1 MDGNFI
7 ADVRLDDSDEVLQLP
22 IVKSKVKKLLQGAV
36 KKIALLGAP
45 VIPSSDDSLEQFL
58 QSAGRFFGKDPA
70 KWDQVGETKVD
81 VTEEAGK
88 RTTKLTG
95 VFTGTEL
102 SLLVENPYYDE
113 RLPARE
119 DKPELNFSQKR
130 TLIRTDDEWQE
141 VEAEDPVLSA
151 EGAHGFWELAIKKE
165 HHADFRIDRLAAL
178 LNRLSS
184 PNMDVATT
192 TAAAVWG
199 LATTGL
205 SRRALAD
212 LDIISLLITNLK
224 RSLKMPVVLEDGG
237 ATTGGGGG
245 VPEAGPAGG
254 SGQLRDAASSVG
266 GSSQGHGH
274 SQSGTGNGN
283 TSSSGRPP
291 AGTVPEAQRNRYQA
305 FLLGGLSVLLIDRNC
320 RRAYLQQEPEFG
332 TIFALA
338 KNLEG
343 YSPEAAAARRE
354 AASKL
359 LTTMVQRDADARRSL
374 IASGAL
380 RNVISLLN
388 PKGPG
393 ESMIQFC
400 AASLLA
406 TLVLDDDAMELI
418 RDRGEAPLMFEA
430 CIVLLHST
438 LTKLKREVARFY
450 GQLSEEEAA
459 ASPQFDVEL
468 GVRLAEAASQA
479 MWGSAHYCVMMDPI
493 QVKMEHIG
501 QLGHMG
507 MDCYN
512 TVALPLS
519 RVAHCITA
527 SIATLAANPDAA
539 MLIMNSPDDI
549 ALKFMMA
556 MLDAIETE
564 NFEQAGYVKASA
576 CAGVAFL
583 ACHPI
588 GAEGDECMYGP
599 FRTKLLNMGAFGA
612 LLRAALSSVLDSEC
626 DRIIQQAA
634 ALGLMYLSTMAGA
647 VDSAELAMY
656 AALLTDSDNSEM
668 IEFLM
673 AGMWILLRNGNNR
686 KVLGTSFNPSPANQ
700 LAKNMINKLN
710 DAITLHEINDEVAAK
725 AAKLRGQGQGGGDN
739 AAAASEQEQERGP
752 ASARSESV
760 ILDNGGNTATASS
773 GGDADGG
780 LAEGEEFGRDA
791 GGSAGDA
798 DDAAAALE
806 DTEEL
811 SLQAQQQQAEAAGEG
826 QEPGPGDETA
836 AIVAAE
842 GDPSVAGLSAPG
854 SALHSGVPS
863 PRRGASDN
871 PSGAASP
878 APGAGDGDAALAA
891 GVADGLAEEG
901 AEGDASLAPDA
912 DESYIH
918 MEHVDMPKGE
928 AFYEKRDKPFPS
940 SMMLKRAESA
950 DRVRRKAEAMKGR
963 MQQLEK
969 RFDKQLKDNWGL
981 ETLVAVG
988 ESWLPAM
995 LEQDEVGEAND
1006 VPVLK
1011 LFEFLVASICM
1022 FMVDDDGVP
1031 ERRELDVFR
1040 LSAPDGVRNKTWWTM
1055 DVRAPEVEGIV
1066 DSDTERALRILVQIL
1081 GMHLGAAWKSMQL
1094 GILTL
1099 WNACCR
1105 HPNMERHVVE
1115 RGVML
1120 KLLLIV
1126 NNPAWPPSLREIA
1139 GGCLEFF
1146 QERWTNLPML
1156 GPGQGVPELLPQGL
1170 PAEVSGLPAGSQPT
1184 DGVVPFA
1191 AAMTGLVNT
1200 QVPLME
1206 YRGCHG
1212 LARMTYTAP
1221 YGCPDPK
1228 AYLREAKAVAAAL
1241 GGVEALIALM
1251 KRLNRRYQELGAPG
1265 VVLAAGLRSTS
1276 GTGSAPAPEDSGG
1289 ASGGAGEPREENPII
1304 FERDMHNMEA
1314 VQDIYFVAMAALLN
1328 LSVLKAN
1335 QVPIAKRGLLVL
1347 LGTNTVFYNRVVA
1360 LRAQLNAT
1368 RPGAPSAAAGAD
1380 SLAREEQLLHLCSAI
1395 LQNISQHPQNR
1406 TRLYKAELKG
1416 SVALDKVIESA
1427 TDVDDETRT
1436 AASFLPSIP
1445 SAHSA
1450 SPSPIP
1456 SSTSVGMASSV
1467 GRGGKAGSSL
1477 GPSGS
1482 SVRIGAGST
1491 GRGGRAPQKVTQ
1503 NGQVINNS
1511 VDTVLAGTVRP
1522 KVVFPPICERGG
1534 AEANPSQRFVASPTL
1549 NRINSAG
1556 MHSVKSGEDNG
1567 SDTVEY
1573 NEAAGAT
1580 MRHVAVTDSRYRFL
1594 TWIDNTFH
1602 DLDAGGNVPFSTTRK
1617 GGSAPPPTAA
1627 GAGAGDDGRSAAPSR
1642 ATHRKPLWDE
1652 NGDWL
1657 PNEPESFKA
1666 LNKLLARPLS
1676 HLWQEM
1682 PEHRAR
1688 QGRQRWEP
1696 VVSEYREL
1704 ASDKP
1709 LTRPAAKLLSTA
1721 PPKDQDDLLMAAT
1734 QLVGLTA
1741 EDSSVSSPPGSAGGV
1756 GGGIGS
1762 VAPAGVSGGGDDPN
1776 GFGAFGVGF
1785 NPGSAAPPPAQAAPA
1800 APAPAAPK
1808 RAPPP
1813 PSSMASILAGEFSAD
1828 IGKPIPSTISWTEG
1842 PPNRPST
1849 RERENGRIGLTVLAA
1864 PHDMLVATAAR
1875 RAAEAVAATEAPTF
1889 AGVPL
1894 DMASDHNGGQ
1904 NGDTSP
1910 GRQVPLKVCLGP
1922 KRPRQVITFEDR
1934 IIVDNDATRPTLT
1947 LFEHV
1952 EGSRVSEGLFPS
1964 YILPNGKRA
1973 HMYYSGGALLD
1984 EVSVEAVIPPPRP
1997 STVPQALQQ
2006 TMPLANVLNLI
2017 AKPPGSAPPF
2027 IPYKPVPR
2035 LVPLPTLHTLTVKR
2049 PDQLIE
2055 EAFGDLREDNLQ
2067 LVIQAKKI
2075 IKTQTT
2081 TRVENI
2087 EIKPQEEREPW
2098 TLPSSIFKNRV
2109 KECDARAFY
2118 DSHQVEERM
2127 FERDWQRACSKEK
2140 FTSMMSRENKANKE
2154 GKDEKVAIKEVHDV
2168 LLRYWAQ
2175 VFGAYVYY
2183 AAGGTGDPYHMSLN
2197 AFTTFLDD
2205 CFIADPESQYCKRSD
2220 CDTIFIVCNFQPDKK
2235 SAEAAVNMENA
2246 MMRYEFLEAIVR
2258 LAIAKYGKGQ
2268 ATDDLATAVTMLIE
2282 KNIIPNLVSGALV
2295 NSNSFRT
2302 ERLYNEEV
2310 DLVFKKHSVMLK
2322 ALYSRY
2328 RLKPASGGLR
2338 PKVLKLDGWLQC
2350 MQDAQLIDSQF
2361 TLQDCALAFLW
2372 ARMYVID
2379 EIKDYPRYT
2388 CLSFTDFLEALGR
2401 VADMKALPSAS
2412 DLDVAGYDTILE
2424 WAIDKERMEGGSALD
2439 SKGAGGDDGSGGA
2452 PVSSSLDI
2460 FRPRASAGYNT
2471 PKTRP
2476 LYVKVEMFL
2485 DLLFRRLY
2493 WDPSQPE
2500 VPFNYDGL
2508 LKLIKKIDKDL
2519 GP

>member
-22 IVKSKVKKLLQGAV
+22 IVKSRVKKLLQGAV
-36 KKIALLGAP
+36 RKIALLGAP

-70 KWDQVGETKVD
+70 KWDQVGDTKVD

-102 SLLVENPYYDE
+102 SLLVENPYFDE

-130 TLIRTDDEWQE
+130 TPIRTDDEWQE
-141 VEAEDPVLSA
+141 LISEQPWTASKRRQLLTAYMHAKVEAEDPVLAA
-151 EGAHGFWELAIKKE
+151 EGAHGFWELSINKQ
-165 HHADFRIDRLAAL
+165 HHVDFRIDRLAAL
-178 LNRLSS
+178 LNRLSA
-184 PNMDVATT
+184 PNLEVATT

-199 LATTGL
+199 LATTSL
-205 SRRALAD
+205 SRKALAD
-212 LDIISLLITNLK
+212 LDIVSLLLSNLK
-224 RSLKMPVVLEDGG
+224 RSLKMPVIPDE
-237 ATTGGGGG
+237 ATVAAATASTSGSA
-245 VPEAGPAGG
+245 VDDVPAGG
-254 SGQLRDAASSVG
+254 GR
-266 GSSQGHGH
+266 
-274 SQSGTGNGN
+274 N
-283 TSSSGRPP
+283 TSNNS
-291 AGTVPEAQRNRYQA
+291 VPEAQRNRFQS
-305 FLLGGLSVLLIDRNC
+305 FLLGALSVLLIDRNC
-320 RRAYLQQEPEFG
+320 RKAYVQQEPEFG
-332 TIFALA
+332 TLFMLA

-343 YSPEAAAARRE
+343 YAPDAAAARRE
-354 AASKL
+354 TAAKL

-380 RNVISLLN
+380 RSVISLLN

-406 TLVLDDDAMELI
+406 TMVLDDDAMELI

-438 LTKLKREVARFY
+438 LGKLKREVARFY
-450 GQLSEEEAA
+450 GQLTPEEMEAT
-459 ASPQFDVEL
+459 PTFDVEL

-493 QVKMEHIG
+493 QVKMEHIS
-501 QLGHMG
+501 QLGIMG

-527 SIATLAANPDAA
+527 SLATLAANPDAA
-539 MLIMNSPDDI
+539 MLIMNSPGDV
-549 ALKFMMA
+549 ALNFLMA
-556 MLDAIETE
+556 MLDAIETQ
-564 NFEQAGYVKASA
+564 NFEQAGHVKASA

-588 GAEGDECMYGP
+588 GAEGDECMFGP
-599 FRTKLLNMGAFGA
+599 FRGKLLAMGAFGA
-612 LLRAALSSVLDSEC
+612 LLRAALSSVMESEC

-634 ALGLMYLSTMAGA
+634 AIGLMYLSTMAGA

-725 AAKLRGQGQGGGDN
+725 TAKLRQVASAGTEAAATTETDADGNMHDGQDGGGDN
-739 AAAASEQEQERGP
+739 GREAGGDGTDGDVAAAA
-752 ASARSESV
+752 AM
-760 ILDNGGNTATASS
+760 
-773 GGDADGG
+773 
-780 LAEGEEFGRDA
+780 
-791 GGSAGDA
+791 
-798 DDAAAALE
+798 E

-811 SLQAQQQQAEAAGEG
+811 ERQQQGEEAEGAEDAAAAGNGTEAA
-826 QEPGPGDETA
+826 Q
-836 AIVAAE
+836 E
-842 GDPSVAGLSAPG
+842 GDPAATDGDIA
-854 SALHSGVPS
+854 
-863 PRRGASDN
+863 
-871 PSGAASP
+871 GAASVFGVEAEATP
-878 APGAGDGDAALAA
+878 PPVVDGDRTVTEDGGYVGGGSRAATAGGGGGSRATTTGGGGSRAATAPESPSRSERGAGRGHSSPRDG
-891 GVADGLAEEG
+891 
-901 AEGDASLAPDA
+901 
-912 DESYIH
+912 
-918 MEHVDMPKGE
+918 
-928 AFYEKRDKPFPS
+928 RFPG
-940 SMMLKRAESA
+940 SMMINRSESRDRA
-950 DRVRRKAEAMKGR
+950 RRKAEVMKGR

-981 ETLVAVG
+981 ETLVSVG

-995 LEQDEVGEAND
+995 LDQDEDGEATD

-1040 LSAPDGVRNKTWWTM
+1040 LSAPEGARHKTWWTV
-1055 DVRAPEVEGIV
+1055 DVRAPEADGTV
-1066 DSDTERALRILVQIL
+1066 DLDTERALRILLQIL
-1081 GMHLGAAWKSMQL
+1081 GMHLSAAWKSMQL
-1094 GILTL
+1094 GVLTL

-1115 RGVML
+1115 RGVAL
-1120 KLLLIV
+1120 KLLMVI
-1126 NNPAWPPSLREIA
+1126 NNPSWPPSLREISA
-1139 GGCLEFF
+1139 GCLEFF
-1146 QERWTNLPML
+1146 QERWSNLRTF
-1156 GPGQGVPELLPQGL
+1156 GPGEPHLMPQGL
-1170 PAEVSGLPAGSQPT
+1170 PAEVSGLTMGARPT
-1184 DGVVPFA
+1184 DGVVPYT
-1191 AAMTGLVNT
+1191 AAMVGLINT

-1221 YGCPDPK
+1221 YGCPESK
-1228 AYLREAKAVAAAL
+1228 AFLREAKAVATGL
-1241 GGVEALIALM
+1241 GAVEALVALM
-1251 KRLNRRYQELGAPG
+1251 KRLNRRYQDLGPAGVLPGTFQSVSSANG
-1265 VVLAAGLRSTS
+1265 VVGSGPSPLSPMPAAAS
-1276 GTGSAPAPEDSGG
+1276 GSAAATRPYSPG
-1289 ASGGAGEPREENPII
+1289 EENPSI
-1304 FERDMHNMEA
+1304 FERDMQNLEA
-1314 VQDIYFVAMAALLN
+1314 VQDIYFVSMAALLN
-1328 LSVLKAN
+1328 MSVLRAN

-1368 RPGAPSAAAGAD
+1368 RPGAQNAAAGAD
-1380 SLAREEQLLHLCSAI
+1380 ALAREEQLLYLCSAI
-1395 LQNISQHPQNR
+1395 LQNISQHPHNR

-1416 SVALDKVIESA
+1416 SVALDKVIEAA
-1427 TDVDDETRT
+1427 TDVDEKTLT
-1436 AASFLPSIP
+1436 AASFLPSISSSLSVSP
-1445 SAHSA
+1445 SAMSVTSGA
-1450 SPSPIP
+1450 RLVSSGKTSKAPSRAGGTLTPSPSGMRVGSPGRRAL
-1456 SSTSVGMASSV
+1456 SSPKTS
-1467 GRGGKAGSSL
+1467 
-1477 GPSGS
+1477 P
-1482 SVRIGAGST
+1482 
-1491 GRGGRAPQKVTQ
+1491 
-1503 NGQVINNS
+1503 NGLIINNS
-1511 VDTVLAGTVRP
+1511 VDTALAGSVRP
-1522 KVVFPPICERGG
+1522 KVVFPPICERGSFDAG
-1534 AEANPSQRFVASPTL
+1534 QSQRFTGGNGPTTATI
-1549 NRINSAG
+1549 NRTGS
-1556 MHSVKSGEDNG
+1556 MHSTRSGADEGDVPEISDSGG
-1567 SDTVEY
+1567 S
-1573 NEAAGAT
+1573 N

-1594 TWIDNTFH
+1594 SWIDNT
-1602 DLDAGGNVPFSTTRK
+1602 LNEIEPQPSSSVSVAGRNKALMSSSGADDRTV
-1617 GGSAPPPTAA
+1617 AA
-1627 GAGAGDDGRSAAPSR
+1627 SR
-1642 ATHRKPLWDE
+1642 TTHRKHLWDE

-1688 QGRQRWEP
+1688 QGKQRWEP

-1704 ASDKP
+1704 QSDKP
-1709 LTRPAAKLLSTA
+1709 LTRPAAKLLSTM
-1721 PPKDQDDLLMAAT
+1721 PPKDQEDLLVAAT
-1734 QLVGLTA
+1734 QLVGLTP
-1741 EDSSVSSPPGSAGGV
+1741 EDEASEDGSR
-1756 GGGIGS
+1756 I
-1762 VAPAGVSGGGDDPN
+1762 
-1776 GFGAFGVGF
+1776 
-1785 NPGSAAPPPAQAAPA
+1785 GSAAVDGSGAGGDGLGFNADDFGFTPPVGGDGAATRNSTLSHA
-1800 APAPAAPK
+1800 
-1808 RAPPP
+1808 P
-1813 PSSMASILAGEFSAD
+1813 PSSMANVLAGEFSTD
-1828 IGKPIPSTISWTEG
+1828 IPKPIASVASWTEG
-1842 PPNRPST
+1842 PPHRPST
-1849 RERENGRIGLTVLAA
+1849 RERENGRVGLTVLQA
-1864 PHDMLVATAAR
+1864 PAEVLAATAAR
-1875 RAAEAVAATEAPTF
+1875 KAAEAAAAATTHF
-1889 AGVPL
+1889 GGVGM
-1894 DMASDHNGGQ
+1894 DINTDGDGAASD
-1904 NGDTSP
+1904 GDAT
-1910 GRQVPLKVCLGP
+1910 GNKAVPLKVCLHP
-1922 KRPRQVITFEDR
+1922 RRPRQVITFEDR
-1934 IIVDNDATRPTLT
+1934 IIVDAASTRPTLT

-1952 EGSRVSEGLFPS
+1952 EGSKVSEGLFPS

-1973 HMYYSGGALLD
+1973 HMYYSGGTLLD

-2035 LVPLPTLHTLTVKR
+2035 LVPLPSMHTLTVKR
-2049 PDQLIE
+2049 PDQLVA

-2098 TLPSSIFKNRV
+2098 TLPNSIFKNRV

-2118 DSHQVEERM
+2118 DAHQVEERM

-2154 GKDEKVAIKEVHDV
+2154 GKDEKVAIKEVHGV
-2168 LLRYWAQ
+2168 LLKNWPQ

-2205 CFIADPESQYCKRSD
+2205 CSIADPESQYCKRSD

-2268 ATDDLATAVTMLIE
+2268 QTDDLATAVTLLIE
-2282 KNIIPNLVSGALV
+2282 RNILPNLVPGALH
-2295 NSNSFRT
+2295 NSNTFRT

-2310 DLVFKKHSVMLK
+2310 DQVFKKHSVLLK

-2328 RLKPASGGLR
+2328 RLKPVGGGLR
-2338 PKVLKLDGWLQC
+2338 PKVLKLDGWLQFAS
-2350 MQDAQLIDSQF
+2350 DSQLIDSQF
-2361 TLQDCALAFLW
+2361 TLQDAALSFLW

-2379 EIKDYPRYT
+2379 EIKDYARYT

-2401 VADMKALPSAS
+2401 VADMKALPSSS
-2412 DLDVAGYDTILE
+2412 DLDMAGYDNILE
-2424 WAIDKERMEGGSALD
+2424 WSLDKERMEGGGLD
-2439 SKGAGGDDGSGGA
+2439 NKGGGGTGAAGGSGDGGDGPTA
-2452 PVSSSLDI
+2452 PVGGSLDI
-2460 FRPRASAGYNT
+2460 FRPRASAGFNT

-2476 LYVKVEMFL
+2476 LYIKLEMFL
-2485 DLLFRRLY
+2485 DLVFRRLY

-2500 VPFNYDGL
+2500 IPFNYDGL